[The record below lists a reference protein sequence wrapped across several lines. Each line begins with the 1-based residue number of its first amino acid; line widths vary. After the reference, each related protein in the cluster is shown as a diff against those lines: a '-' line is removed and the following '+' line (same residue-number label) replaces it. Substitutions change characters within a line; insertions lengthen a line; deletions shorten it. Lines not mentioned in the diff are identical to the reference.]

1 MQQAVVNCQPRY
13 PGSTGRGEWHPQ
25 VIAIDALVDFDGRK
39 LFSGFSVHE
48 RTFYTNYRYIG
59 PPQEALLAVRKEL
72 GLADLGKPASADG
85 DR

>member
-1 MQQAVVNCQPRY
+1 MQERY
-13 PGSTGRGEWHPQ
+13 EVAPGLWLASFSQ
-25 VIAIDALVDFDGRK
+25 YDFDGRK

-59 PPQEALLAVRKEL
+59 PPNEALLAVRKEL
-72 GLADLGKPASADG
+72 GLADLGKPASAAG